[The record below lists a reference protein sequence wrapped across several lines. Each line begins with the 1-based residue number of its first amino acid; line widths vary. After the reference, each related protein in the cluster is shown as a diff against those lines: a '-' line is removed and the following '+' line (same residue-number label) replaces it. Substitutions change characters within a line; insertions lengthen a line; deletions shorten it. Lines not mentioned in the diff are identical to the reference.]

1 MSPAST
7 TVPRVTVV
15 SAPACHFC
23 EDADQALAKLEGEFV
38 IAVEHVALD
47 SDAGRRLVAEHR
59 PAMNPLVLLDGA
71 YFSAGRLPRK
81 KLARQLARMGA
92 ATRGE
97 RDSAQMGAGRGQ

>member
-1 MSPAST
+1 MGPART

-23 EDADQALAKLEGEFV
+23 EDADQALAELAHEFV
-38 IAVEHVALD
+38 IAVEHIALD

-81 KLARQLARMGA
+81 RLARQLARMGA
-92 ATRGE
+92 TTRGE
-97 RDSAQMGAGRGQ
+97 TDSTSMGAGRGQ

>member
-47 SDAGRRLVAEHR
+47 SDADE
-59 PAMNPLVLLDGA
+59 LLDIA
-71 YFSAGRLPRK
+71 LDN
-81 KLARQLARMGA
+81 L
-92 ATRGE
+92 
-97 RDSAQMGAGRGQ
+97 